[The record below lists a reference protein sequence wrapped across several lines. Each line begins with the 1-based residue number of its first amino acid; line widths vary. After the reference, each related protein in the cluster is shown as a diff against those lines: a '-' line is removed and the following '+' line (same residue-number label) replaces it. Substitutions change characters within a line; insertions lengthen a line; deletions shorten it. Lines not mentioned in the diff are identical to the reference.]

1 MTLRPHT
8 ASPRHR
14 RSPARSYLG
23 RCRPAV
29 TRTLPDAGTVK
40 AAVRPVVPVSAD
52 WPQPGDPPSVPG
64 AASASP
70 ALRGTGAAGR
80 AVSDAADHR
89 GFGMAGQ
96 MPGALPDG

>member
-1 MTLRPHT
+1 MTLHKHPTGLQHR
-8 ASPRHR
+8 R
-14 RSPARSYLG
+14 RSPTRSYLG

-29 TRTLPDAGTVK
+29 TRTLPDAGTAK

-64 AASASP
+64 AASTSP

-80 AVSDAADHR
+80 AVSDAADRR
-89 GFGMAGQ
+89 GFGTGQ